1 MEETVHEVH
10 FETRRHA
17 SRPYSSNY
25 PPQQQLKECG
35 GGSLLSYIPLR
46 GITRLKEKWSEYRQP
61 RRLRRLVSL
70 FVSER
75 GDYVAVASGNQI
87 TILQKDN
94 DFQEPVGTFTCGSA
108 GTFTCGT
115 WSESHEL
122 LGVADD
128 TDTIYIVKPNGEEMT
143 KITKKHLNVSSP
155 IVGLI
160 VLDDA
165 SDKKSYLCTFTVFFS
180 DGSFYDIEISKDPS
194 ASIFSKQTLNNASM
208 LRQCPPEICCW
219 DYHQRLSLLA
229 LVSSAG
235 DTKSRVSG
243 STGSST
249 VSIWRRKDNLQMEPL
264 VSTQT
269 EGSYSI
275 PKDCPGQLTSP
286 KVLFSPR
293 GNFVASLDM
302 QGCLSTFQ
310 FDEEKCSF
318 SKLSDV
324 KSCNSQA
331 TIDTSSSRTG
341 FLHDIVDFTWWS
353 DEVLTVAKRNGNV
366 IMVDI
371 LNQVNISE
379 NDLTYSLPLL
389 ESAQQSP
396 GLVFLLENTLGED
409 SYRSSEPKDLIE
421 RVITERP
428 NQLDISKLE
437 WHLVS
442 FTKRSVLEVYDNLIS
457 SQRYQAALDFADRHG
472 FDKDEV
478 LKSQWLSSSQG
489 VHEINTILP
498 AIKDLGFILSECVDK
513 VGPTEDAVRTLL
525 SFGLRLTD
533 SYRFSDSED
542 DDNEQIWDYRLARLK
557 LLQYGDRL
565 ETFLGINMGRF
576 SVQEYSRFRDL
587 PIGKAALLLAE
598 SGKIGALNLLFK
610 RHPYSLIPSMLE
622 VLAAIPET
630 IPVQSYGQLLP
641 AISAPTNIVLRDE
654 DWVECDK
661 MVKFINTVHQ
671 NHESSIQFMTE
682 PIIMKHMA
690 FEWPSISKLSSWYKK
705 RARDIDTL
713 SGQLD
718 NCMCLVELAIRKGI
732 SQLQQFLEDIFYLH
746 QLIYSDEDVYETNF
760 SMSLDTWEELPDY
773 EKFKLIM
780 MGANEDNVIP
790 RIHKKAIPFMQSR
803 FHTLTGVHAAVDYL
817 TRDNT
822 VDSFLVRWLKEL
834 ASQNKLDMCL
844 IIIEEGC
851 RDMAN
856 HYFFKDEVELVDCA
870 LQCVYLCN
878 DLDRWST
885 MSTILSKLPQM
896 REIGAEDIKHRIK
909 LAEGHV
915 EAGRLL
921 TYYQVPKPISF
932 FLDAHADEK
941 GVKQILRLL
950 LSKFIRWQPARTDH
964 DWANMWRDLQ
974 SLQEKAFQFLDLEY
988 MLIEFCRG
996 LLKAGKFSL
1005 ARNYLKGTSSVALA
1019 TDKAENLVIQA
1030 AREYFFSAPT
1040 LACPEIWKAKEC
1052 LNIFPSSRNV
1062 RVEADIIDA
1071 ITVRL
1076 PNLGVNLLPM
1086 AFRQIKDPMEIIKL
1100 AITSQSGA
1108 YLNVEELIEIAKLLG
1123 LSSQEDI
1130 STVQEAIAREAAYA
1144 GDMQLA
1150 FDLCLVLAK
1159 KGHGSVWDLCA
1170 ALARSQALE
1179 NMDSKSQKLLLG
1191 FALSHC
1197 DEESI
1202 GELLHEWK
1210 DLDMQD
1216 HCETLIMLTGREPDE
1231 FSEQNSSNPG
1241 EFSGRIGFNSEEQ
1254 EPQVTKAKSLLS
1266 LVAQNLASENGCD
1279 WGTLLNENG
1288 KVVSFA
1294 ASQLPW
1300 LLKLSEDADFGKK
1313 LTPGSVSRIQHVSIR
1328 TRAVMTI
1335 LSWLTRSGFA
1345 PRDDLIASL
1354 AKSIMEPPVSDGE
1367 DVLGCSVL
1375 LNLVDAFHG
1384 AEIIE
1389 EQLKI
1394 RENYREFSSL
1404 MNVGM
1409 LYSLL
1414 HSYGIECKNPAQRRE
1429 LLLTKFQE
1437 KHKTLSSDT
1446 EVPEAQST
1454 FWNEWKVKLEQQKN
1468 VADKSRVLENL
1479 IPGVEISRFLSGDME
1494 YIESVVFSLI
1504 ESVKLEKKQILSDAL
1519 ILAHT
1524 YGLDRSKVLLCYLNA
1539 ILVSE
1544 VWSVDDIMA
1553 EVSDFKQEILAY
1565 AGEVIKSISSS
1576 VYPAI
1581 DGHDKQRLAFLYD
1594 LLCDCYMQLEESKEL
1609 PFATDQ
1615 NLVQKSALG
1624 IAQFCKIVGQ
1634 ECSRISFIKGLDFKN
1649 IAGLQDLNFDCFNHE
1664 VCTQIDENN
1673 VEALA
1678 KMVQN
1683 LVLNY
1688 GDTAPEGLLSW
1699 KYVYTHFVSSSLV
1712 TLEGKLETETHF
1724 LSSEEVYSCI
1734 NEIEQKYDVCKK
1746 YIRFMESPGVLDTVL
1761 RFFTIILCINKR
1773 FRTFPCDSSGK
1784 ECLVKLINF
1793 WLRLMNDMEEVAS
1806 LDISGERFYSECS
1819 MTCLKVLLDLL
1830 VKGIVSPNQ
1839 GWCTLINYVTYGL
1852 KCGVAVET
1860 FNFCR
1865 AMIFCRCGFEA
1876 ITRVFSGIVAQFPPG
1891 SLLITTIENSSVN
1904 IQDLPNLY
1912 LSILETILQE
1922 LDCGSLGRQS
1932 LHHLLSSLSQLEGD
1946 LEDLKKV
1953 RSSVWERLS
1962 MFSNNLQLPSH
1973 LRVYALELMQFI
1985 SGRRRNLDGF
1995 SSEGLADLLPWEGWD
2010 DLKNTIANQ
2019 DMSEDSTTED
2029 VSSRFTSTL
2038 VALKSSQL
2046 VSSISPS
2053 LEITPEDI
2061 LSVDSA
2067 VSCFLRVSEVATTT
2081 SHVGALLAMLA
2092 EWEGLFTTGKDENA
2106 PVEVSDAANNSW
2118 SNDDWDEGWESFQV
2132 ESVEKETKE
2141 SNTLSIHPLHICWM
2155 TLIRKLVT
2163 FSSHRDAL
2171 KLLDKNAGKSCRI
2184 LLDEDDTRDLTQTA
2198 LEVDCF
2204 LALKIALLLP
2214 YEAIQLQ
2221 CLDAVE
2227 KKLKEGGIPD
2237 NSAQDHFMLVLV
2249 LSSGILS
2256 SIISRASYGCT
2267 ISYLS
2272 FMVGNFSR
2280 RFQEAQASTTKHV
2293 GAAGGEKNKENLDFL
2308 FAKLLFP
2315 CFITELVKADQ
2326 HILAGFLVTR
2336 FMHTNASLSLINI
2349 AEPSLRKYLEIQ
2361 LQELQERQPWE
2372 NMSSCEPLLNA
2383 VTNLR
2388 DKLGNLIQ
2396 SALSL
2401 IPADIRKWRDLASDD
2416 VLWSNLFKDRWGIDH
2431 ATFYAPDDSKS
2442 WKDVYIVQ
2450 DRCDRVGL
2458 GLKIIRE
2465 GDDYF
2470 LVHQGQIQ
2478 RHLGSRQPESQ
2489 IFDSFNWKNGSRAR
2503 ADSADEEQP
2512 CPSSSILDNI
2522 LFFIGDMEV
2531 ASMHAK
2537 RSRLL

>member
-1 MEETVHEVH
+1 
-10 FETRRHA
+10 F
-17 SRPYSSNY
+17 
-25 PPQQQLKECG
+25 
-35 GGSLLSYIPLR
+35 
-46 GITRLKEKWSEYRQP
+46 
-61 RRLRRLVSL
+61 
-70 FVSER
+70 
-75 GDYVAVASGNQI
+75 
-87 TILQKDN
+87 
-94 DFQEPVGTFTCGSA
+94 
-108 GTFTCGT
+108 
-115 WSESHEL
+115 
-122 LGVADD
+122 
-128 TDTIYIVKPNGEEMT
+128 
-143 KITKKHLNVSSP
+143 
-155 IVGLI
+155 
-160 VLDDA
+160 
-165 SDKKSYLCTFTVFFS
+165 
-180 DGSFYDIEISKDPS
+180 
-194 ASIFSKQTLNNASM
+194 
-208 LRQCPPEICCW
+208 
-219 DYHQRLSLLA
+219 
-229 LVSSAG
+229 
-235 DTKSRVSG
+235 
-243 STGSST
+243 ST

-269 EGSYSI
+269 EGSYSM
-275 PKDCPGQLTSP
+275 PKDYPGQLTSP

-302 QGCLSTFQ
+302 EGCLSTFQ
-310 FDEEKCSF
+310 FDEGKCSF

-324 KSCNSQA
+324 KSCNSEA
-331 TIDTSSSRTG
+331 TIDISSTGTG

-353 DEVLTVAKRNGNV
+353 DEILTVAKRNGNI

-371 LNQVNISE
+371 LNEVNISE
-379 NDLTYSLPLL
+379 NDLAYSLPLL

-396 GLVFLLENTLGED
+396 GLVF
-409 SYRSSEPKDLIE
+409 SSREY
-421 RVITERP
+421 
-428 NQLDISKLE
+428 
-437 WHLVS
+437 
-442 FTKRSVLEVYDNLIS
+442 F
-457 SQRYQAALDFADRHG
+457 RYQAALGFADRHG

-513 VGPTEDAVRTLL
+513 VGSTEDAVRTLL
-525 SFGLRLTD
+525 SFGLRVTD
-533 SYRFSDSED
+533 SYRFSDAED
-542 DDNEQIWDYRLARLK
+542 NNNGQIWNFRLARLK
-557 LLQYGDRL
+557 LLQYRDRL

-576 SVQEYSRFRDL
+576 SVQEYGRFRDL
-587 PIGKAALLLAE
+587 PVSKAAMLLAE

-641 AISAPTNIVLRDE
+641 AISAPSNIVLRDE

-661 MVKFINTVHQ
+661 MVKFIKDVHQ
-671 NHESSIQFMTE
+671 NHESNIQFMTE

-690 FEWPSISKLSSWYKK
+690 FQWPSVSELSSWYKK

-718 NCMCLVELAIRKGI
+718 NCMCLVDLAIHKGI
-732 SQLQQFLEDIFYLH
+732 SELKQFLEDIFYLH
-746 QLIYSDEDVYETNF
+746 QLIYSDENVDEISF
-760 SMSLDTWEELPDY
+760 SMSLDTWEQLPDY

-780 MGANEDNVIP
+780 MGAIEENVIP
-790 RIHKKAIPFMQSR
+790 RLHKKAIPFMQSR

-856 HYFFKDEVELVDCA
+856 HHFFKDEVELVDCA

-896 REIGAEDIKHRIK
+896 REIEAKDIKHRLK

-941 GVKQILRLL
+941 GKTN
-950 LSKFIRWQPARTDH
+950 SSSSAFKFIRWQPARTDH

-974 SLQEKAFQFLDLEY
+974 SLQEKAFAFLDLEY

-1019 TDKAENLVIQA
+1019 TDKAENLQK
-1030 AREYFFSAPT
+1030 
-1040 LACPEIWKAKEC
+1040 CQ
-1052 LNIFPSSRNV
+1052 
-1062 RVEADIIDA
+1062 VEADIIDA

-1076 PNLGVNLLPM
+1076 PSLGVNLLPM

-1144 GDMQLA
+1144 GDVQLA

-1179 NMDSKSQKLLLG
+1179 NMHSKSQKLLLG

-1197 DEESI
+1197 DEES
-1202 GELLHEWK
+1202 L
-1210 DLDMQD
+1210 
-1216 HCETLIMLTGREPDE
+1216 PAE

-1241 EFSGRIGFNSEEQ
+1241 EFSGRIGFNSEDQ

-1266 LVAQNLASENGCD
+1266 LVAQNLASVNGYD

-1300 LLKLSEDADFGKK
+1300 LLKLSEDADFGKR
-1313 LTPGSVSRIQHVSIR
+1313 LTSGSVSRIQHVSIR

-1335 LSWLTRSGFA
+1335 LSWLTRSSFT

-1367 DVLGCSVL
+1367 DILGCSVL

-1394 RENYREFSSL
+1394 TENYREFSSL
-1404 MNVGM
+1404 MNMGM

-1429 LLLTKFQE
+1429 LLLSKFQE
-1437 KHKTLSSDT
+1437 KHKTQSSDKCT
-1446 EVPEAQST
+1446 DVPEAQST
-1454 FWNEWKVKLEQQKN
+1454 FWNDWKVKLEQQKH

-1479 IPGVEISRFLSGDME
+1479 IPGVETSRFLSGDME
-1494 YIESVVFSLI
+1494 YIESVIFSLI
-1504 ESVKLEKKQILSDAL
+1504 ESVKMEKKQILNDAL

-1524 YGLDRSKVLLCYLNA
+1524 YGLDRSKVLLYYLNT

-1544 VWSVDDIMA
+1544 
-1553 EVSDFKQEILAY
+1553 
-1565 AGEVIKSISSS
+1565 
-1576 VYPAI
+1576 
-1581 DGHDKQRLAFLYD
+1581 
-1594 LLCDCYMQLEESKEL
+1594 
-1609 PFATDQ
+1609 
-1615 NLVQKSALG
+1615 
-1624 IAQFCKIVGQ
+1624 
-1634 ECSRISFIKGLDFKN
+1634 
-1649 IAGLQDLNFDCFNHE
+1649 DLNFGCFNNE
-1664 VCTQIDENN
+1664 VCTQINEKN

-1683 LVLNY
+1683 LVLIY

-1699 KYVYTHFVSSSLV
+1699 KYVYTHFVSSSLD
-1712 TLEGKLETETHF
+1712 TLEGKIETETHF
-1724 LSSEEVYSCI
+1724 QSSEEVYSFI
-1734 NEIEQKYDVCKK
+1734 SEIEQKYDVCKN

-1773 FRTFPCDSSGK
+1773 LRTFPCDSSGK

-1793 WLRLMNDMEEVAS
+1793 WLRLMNDMEELVS
-1806 LDISGERFYSECS
+1806 LDISGERFYSEYS

-1839 GWCTLINYVTYGL
+1839 GWCALINYVTYGL
-1852 KCGVAVET
+1852 KCGVAIET

-1865 AMIFCRCGFEA
+1865 AMIFCGCGFEA
-1876 ITRVFSGIVAQFPPG
+1876 IACVFSEIVAQLPAG
-1891 SLLITTIENSSVN
+1891 SLLITTIENTSFS

-1922 LDCGSLGRQS
+1922 LDSGSLGRQS
-1932 LHHLLSSLSQLEGD
+1932 LHRLLSSLSKLEGD

-1953 RSSVWERLS
+1953 RSSVWERMS
-1962 MFSNNLQLPSH
+1962 MFSGNLQLPSH

-1985 SGRRRNLDGF
+1985 SGRRKNLDGF

-2019 DMSEDSTTED
+2019 DMSEDSTAED

-2061 LSVDSA
+2061 VSVDSA
-2067 VSCFLRVSEVATTT
+2067 VSSFLRVSEAATTA
-2081 SHVGALLAMLA
+2081 SHVGALLAGGV
-2092 EWEGLFTTGKDENA
+2092 EGLFTTGKDENA
-2106 PVEVSDAANNSW
+2106 PVEVSDAVNNSW
-2118 SNDDWDEGWESFQV
+2118 SNDDWDEDF
-2132 ESVEKETKE
+2132 
-2141 SNTLSIHPLHICWM
+2141 
-2155 TLIRKLVT
+2155 
-2163 FSSHRDAL
+2163 
-2171 KLLDKNAGKSCRI
+2171 
-2184 LLDEDDTRDLTQTA
+2184 
-2198 LEVDCF
+2198 F

-2237 NSAQDHFMLVLV
+2237 NIAQDHFMFVLV

-2256 SIISRASYGCT
+2256 SIISKASYGSTFSC
-2267 ISYLS
+2267 LC

-2293 GAAGGEKNKENLDFL
+2293 AATGGEKNKENLDFL

-2315 CFITELVKADQ
+2315 CFITALVKADQ

-2336 FMHTNASLSLINI
+2336 FMHKCFT
-2349 AEPSLRKYLEIQ
+2349 
-2361 LQELQERQPWE
+2361 
-2372 NMSSCEPLLNA
+2372 
-2383 VTNLR
+2383 
-2388 DKLGNLIQ
+2388 
-2396 SALSL
+2396 
-2401 IPADIRKWRDLASDD
+2401 
-2416 VLWSNLFKDRWGIDH
+2416 
-2431 ATFYAPDDSKS
+2431 
-2442 WKDVYIVQ
+2442 
-2450 DRCDRVGL
+2450 
-2458 GLKIIRE
+2458 
-2465 GDDYF
+2465 
-2470 LVHQGQIQ
+2470 
-2478 RHLGSRQPESQ
+2478 
-2489 IFDSFNWKNGSRAR
+2489 
-2503 ADSADEEQP
+2503 
-2512 CPSSSILDNI
+2512 
-2522 LFFIGDMEV
+2522 
-2531 ASMHAK
+2531 
-2537 RSRLL
+2537 

>member
-25 PPQQQLKECG
+25 PPQQQLKEGG
-35 GGSLLSYIPLR
+35 GGSLLSYLPFR

-70 FVSER
+70 FVSAR
-75 GDYVAVASGNQI
+75 GDYVAVAAGSQI

-94 DFQEPVGTFTCGSA
+94 DYQEPVGTFTCGSA

-143 KITKKHLNVSSP
+143 KITKKHLNASSP

-165 SDKKSYLCTFTVFFS
+165 SDKKSCLCTFTVFFS

-194 ASIFSKQTLNNASM
+194 ASIFSKQTLNSAST
-208 LRQCPPEICCW
+208 LRHCPPEICCW
-219 DYHQRLSLLA
+219 DYHQRLSLLV

-235 DTKSRVSG
+235 DTKSRVNG
-243 STGSST
+243 STGSRT
-249 VSIWRRKDNLQMEPL
+249 ISIWRRKDKLQMEPL
-264 VSTQT
+264 VFTQT

-275 PKDCPGQLTSP
+275 PKDYSGQLTSP

-302 QGCLSTFQ
+302 EGCLSTFQ

-324 KSCNSQA
+324 KSCNSEA
-331 TIDTSSSRTG
+331 TIDISSTG
-341 FLHDIVDFTWWS
+341 TGLHDIVDFTWWS

-366 IMVDI
+366 VMVDI
-371 LNQVNISE
+371 LNEVNISE
-379 NDLTYSLPLL
+379 NDLAYSLPLL

-409 SYRSSEPKDLIE
+409 SYRLSEKKDLIE
-421 RVITERP
+421 CVMRERP

-437 WHLVS
+437 WNLVS

-457 SQRYQAALDFADRHG
+457 SQRYQAALGFADRHG

-478 LKSQWLSSSQG
+478 LKSHWLSSSQG

-498 AIKDLGFILSECVDK
+498 AIKDLGFILSECVEK

-525 SFGLRLTD
+525 SFGLRVTD

-542 DDNEQIWDYRLARLK
+542 NGNGQIWDFRLARLK
-557 LLQYGDRL
+557 LLQYRDRL

-576 SVQEYSRFRDL
+576 SVQEYGRFRDL
-587 PIGKAALLLAE
+587 PISKTALLLAE

-641 AISAPTNIVLRDE
+641 AISAPSNIVLRDE

-661 MVKFINTVHQ
+661 MVKFINEVHQ
-671 NHESSIQFMTE
+671 NHESNIQFMTE

-690 FEWPSISKLSSWYKK
+690 FQWPSVSELSSWYKK

-718 NCMCLVELAIRKGI
+718 NCMCLVDLAIRKGI
-732 SQLQQFLEDIFYLH
+732 SELNQFLEDIFYLH
-746 QLIYSDEDVYETNF
+746 QLIYSDENIDEISF
-760 SMSLDTWEELPDY
+760 SMSLDTWEQQPDY

-780 MGANEDNVIP
+780 MGAIEDNVIP
-790 RIHKKAIPFMQSR
+790 RLHKKAIPFMQSR
-803 FHTLTGVHAAVDYL
+803 FHTLTGVYAAVDYL

-856 HYFFKDEVELVDCA
+856 HHFFKDEVELVDCA

-896 REIGAEDIKHRIK
+896 QEIEAKDIKHRLK

-974 SLQEKAFQFLDLEY
+974 SLQEKAFPFLDLEY

-1005 ARNYLKGTSSVALA
+1005 ARNYLKGTSSVALT

-1144 GDMQLA
+1144 GDVQLA

-1179 NMDSKSQKLLLG
+1179 NMHSKSQKLLLG

-1216 HCETLIMLTGREPDE
+1216 HCETLIKLTGREPAE
-1231 FSEQNSSNPG
+1231 FSEPNSSNPG
-1241 EFSGRIGFNSEEQ
+1241 EFSGRIGFNSEDQ

-1279 WGTLLNENG
+1279 GGTLLNENG

-1300 LLKLSEDADFGKK
+1300 LLKLSEDADFGKR
-1313 LTPGSVSRIQHVSIR
+1313 LTSGSVSRIQHVSIR

-1394 RENYREFSSL
+1394 TENYREFSSL
-1404 MNVGM
+1404 MNMGM

-1414 HSYGIECKNPAQRRE
+1414 HSCGFECKSPAQRRE
-1429 LLLTKFQE
+1429 LLLSKFQE
-1437 KHKTLSSDT
+1437 KHKTLSSDKCT

-1454 FWNEWKVKLEQQKN
+1454 FWNEWKVKLEQQKH
-1468 VADKSRVLENL
+1468 VADKSRVLESL
-1479 IPGVEISRFLSGDME
+1479 IPGVETSRFLSGDME
-1494 YIESVVFSLI
+1494 YIESVILSLI
-1504 ESVKLEKKQILSDAL
+1504 ESVQMEKKQILNDVL

-1524 YGLDRSKVLLCYLNA
+1524 YGLDRSKVLLYYLNA

-1544 VWSVDDIMA
+1544 VWSVDDIME
-1553 EVSDFKQEILAY
+1553 EVSDFKQEILAC

-1594 LLCDCYMQLEESKEL
+1594 LLSDCYMQLEESKEL
-1609 PFATDQ
+1609 PFATEH

-1624 IAQFCKIVGQ
+1624 LAQFCKIVGQ
-1634 ECSRISFIKGLDFKN
+1634 ECSRISFIKGLNFKN
-1649 IAGLQDLNFDCFNHE
+1649 IAGLQDLNFGCFNNE
-1664 VCTQIDENN
+1664 VCSQIDENN

-1683 LVLNY
+1683 LVLIND
-1688 GDTAPEGLLSW
+1688 DTAPEGLLSW

-1712 TLEGKLETETHF
+1712 ILEGKIETKIHF
-1724 LSSEEVYSCI
+1724 QSSEEVCSFI
-1734 NEIEQKYDVCKK
+1734 SEIEQKYDVCKN

-1761 RFFTIILCINKR
+1761 RFFTIILYINKR
-1773 FRTFPCDSSGK
+1773 LRTFPCDYSGK

-1793 WLRLMNDMEEVAS
+1793 WLRLMTDMEELVS
-1806 LDISGERFYSECS
+1806 LDISGERFYSEYS

-1852 KCGVAVET
+1852 KCSVAIET

-1865 AMIFCRCGFEA
+1865 AMIFCGCGFEA
-1876 ITRVFSGIVAQFPPG
+1876 IARVFSEIVAQLPAG
-1891 SLLITTIENSSVN
+1891 SLLITTIENTSVN

-1922 LDCGSLGRQS
+1922 LDSGSLGQQS
-1932 LHHLLSSLSQLEGD
+1932 LHCLLSSLSKLEGD

-1953 RSSVWERLS
+1953 RSSVWERMS
-1962 MFSNNLQLPSH
+1962 MFSGNLQLPSH

-1985 SGRRRNLDGF
+1985 CGRRKTLDGF

-2010 DLKNTIANQ
+2010 DMKNTIANQ
-2019 DMSEDSTTED
+2019 DISEDSTAED

-2046 VSSISPS
+2046 VSSMSAS

-2061 LSVDSA
+2061 VSVDSA
-2067 VSCFLRVSEVATTT
+2067 VSCFLRVSEAATTT

-2106 PVEVSDAANNSW
+2106 PVEVSDAVNNSW
-2118 SNDDWDEGWESFQV
+2118 SNDDWDEGWESFQ
-2132 ESVEKETKE
+2132 EEPIEKETKE
-2141 SNTLSIHPLHICWM
+2141 SNTPSIHPLHICWM
-2155 TLIRKLVT
+2155 TLIKKLVT
-2163 FSSHRDAL
+2163 FSSHRDVL
-2171 KLLDKNAGKSCRI
+2171 KLLDKNTGKNSRAV
-2184 LLDEDDTRDLTQTA
+2184 LLDEDDTCDLTRTA

-2237 NSAQDHFMLVLV
+2237 NIAKDHVMFVLV

-2256 SIISRASYGCT
+2256 SIISKASYGSTFSC
-2267 ISYLS
+2267 LC

-2280 RFQEAQASTTKHV
+2280 RCQEVQASTMKH
-2293 GAAGGEKNKENLDFL
+2293 AAATGGEKNKENLDFL

-2361 LQELQERQPWE
+2361 FQELQERQPWE
-2372 NMSSCEPLLNA
+2372 NMSFCEPLLNT

-2396 SALSL
+2396 LALSL
-2401 IPADIRKWRDLASDD
+2401 IPADIR
-2416 VLWSNLFKDRWGIDH
+2416 
-2431 ATFYAPDDSKS
+2431 
-2442 WKDVYIVQ
+2442 
-2450 DRCDRVGL
+2450 
-2458 GLKIIRE
+2458 
-2465 GDDYF
+2465 
-2470 LVHQGQIQ
+2470 
-2478 RHLGSRQPESQ
+2478 
-2489 IFDSFNWKNGSRAR
+2489 
-2503 ADSADEEQP
+2503 
-2512 CPSSSILDNI
+2512 
-2522 LFFIGDMEV
+2522 
-2531 ASMHAK
+2531 
-2537 RSRLL
+2537 

>member
-1 MEETVHEVH
+1 
-10 FETRRHA
+10 
-17 SRPYSSNY
+17 
-25 PPQQQLKECG
+25 
-35 GGSLLSYIPLR
+35 
-46 GITRLKEKWSEYRQP
+46 
-61 RRLRRLVSL
+61 
-70 FVSER
+70 
-75 GDYVAVASGNQI
+75 
-87 TILQKDN
+87 
-94 DFQEPVGTFTCGSA
+94 GSA

-143 KITKKHLNVSSP
+143 KITKKHLNASFP

-165 SDKKSYLCTFTVFFS
+165 SDKKIL
-180 DGSFYDIEISKDPS
+180 
-194 ASIFSKQTLNNASM
+194 L
-208 LRQCPPEICCW
+208 
-219 DYHQRLSLLA
+219 RLSLLV

-235 DTKSRVSG
+235 DTKSRVNG
-243 STGSST
+243 STGFST

-269 EGSYSI
+269 EGSYSM
-275 PKDCPGQLTSP
+275 PKDYPGQLTSP
-286 KVLFSPR
+286 KVLFSPQ
-293 GNFVASLDM
+293 GNFVAHWIWKDAYPLFNLMKENVPSQNFLM
-302 QGCLSTFQ
+302 LRAATQRRQLTFQ
-310 FDEEKCSF
+310 A
-318 SKLSDV
+318 LG
-324 KSCNSQA
+324 Q
-331 TIDTSSSRTG
+331 
-341 FLHDIVDFTWWS
+341 
-353 DEVLTVAKRNGNV
+353 
-366 IMVDI
+366 
-371 LNQVNISE
+371 
-379 NDLTYSLPLL
+379 
-389 ESAQQSP
+389 
-396 GLVFLLENTLGED
+396 GED
-409 SYRSSEPKDLIE
+409 SDRSSEQKDLIE
-421 RVITERP
+421 HVMTERP

-437 WHLVS
+437 WNLVS
-442 FTKRSVLEVYDNLIS
+442 FTKRSILEVYDNLIN
-457 SQRYQAALDFADRHG
+457 SQ
-472 FDKDEV
+472 
-478 LKSQWLSSSQG
+478 
-489 VHEINTILP
+489 
-498 AIKDLGFILSECVDK
+498 
-513 VGPTEDAVRTLL
+513 
-525 SFGLRLTD
+525 
-533 SYRFSDSED
+533 
-542 DDNEQIWDYRLARLK
+542 
-557 LLQYGDRL
+557 
-565 ETFLGINMGRF
+565 RF
-576 SVQEYSRFRDL
+576 SVQEYVRFRDL
-587 PIGKAALLLAE
+587 PVSKAAMLLAE

-641 AISAPTNIVLRDE
+641 AISAPSNIVLRDE

-661 MVKFINTVHQ
+661 MVKFIKDVHQ
-671 NHESSIQFMTE
+671 NHESNIQFMTE

-690 FEWPSISKLSSWYKK
+690 FQWPSVSELSSWYKK

-718 NCMCLVELAIRKGI
+718 NCMCLVDLAIHKGI
-732 SQLQQFLEDIFYLH
+732 SELKQFLEDIFYLH
-746 QLIYSDEDVYETNF
+746 QLIYSDENVDEISF
-760 SMSLDTWEELPDY
+760 SMSLDTWEQLPDY

-780 MGANEDNVIP
+780 MGAIEDNVIP
-790 RIHKKAIPFMQSR
+790 RLHKKAIPFMQSR

-856 HYFFKDEVELVDCA
+856 HHFFKDEVELVDCA

-896 REIGAEDIKHRIK
+896 RDIEAKDIKHRLK

-964 DWANMWRDLQ
+964 DWANMWCDLQ
-974 SLQEKAFQFLDLEY
+974 SLQEKAFAFLDLEY

-1076 PNLGVNLLPM
+1076 PSLGVNLLPM

-1144 GDMQLA
+1144 GDVQLA

-1179 NMDSKSQKLLLG
+1179 NMHSKSQKLLLG

-1210 DLDMQD
+1210 DLDLQD
-1216 HCETLIMLTGREPDE
+1216 HCETLIMLTGREPAE

-1241 EFSGRIGFNSEEQ
+1241 EFSGRIGFNSEDQ
-1254 EPQVTKAKSLLS
+1254 EP
-1266 LVAQNLASENGCD
+1266 
-1279 WGTLLNENG
+1279 
-1288 KVVSFA
+1288 
-1294 ASQLPW
+1294 QLPW
-1300 LLKLSEDADFGKK
+1300 LLKLSEDADFGKR
-1313 LTPGSVSRIQHVSIR
+1313 LTSGSVSRIQHVSIR

-1335 LSWLTRSGFA
+1335 LSWLTRSSFT

-1367 DVLGCSVL
+1367 D
-1375 LNLVDAFHG
+1375 
-1384 AEIIE
+1384 
-1389 EQLKI
+1389 
-1394 RENYREFSSL
+1394 YP
-1404 MNVGM
+1404 
-1409 LYSLL
+1409 SLL

-1429 LLLTKFQE
+1429 LLLSKFQE
-1437 KHKTLSSDT
+1437 KHKT
-1446 EVPEAQST
+1446 QS
-1454 FWNEWKVKLEQQKN
+1454 
-1468 VADKSRVLENL
+1468 
-1479 IPGVEISRFLSGDME
+1479 
-1494 YIESVVFSLI
+1494 
-1504 ESVKLEKKQILSDAL
+1504 SVKMEKKQILNDAL

-1524 YGLDRSKVLLCYLNA
+1524 YGVDRSKVLLYYLNT

-1544 VWSVDDIMA
+1544 VWSVDDIVE

-1594 LLCDCYMQLEESKEL
+1594 LLCDCYMQLEELKAL

-1615 NLVQKSALG
+1615 NLVQKGALG
-1624 IAQFCKIVGQ
+1624 LAQFCKIIGQ
-1634 ECSRISFIKGLDFKN
+1634 ECSRISFIKGLNFKN
-1649 IAGLQDLNFDCFNHE
+1649 IAGLQDLNFGCFNNE
-1664 VCTQIDENN
+1664 VCTQINEKN

-1683 LVLNY
+1683 LALIY

-1699 KYVYTHFVSSSLV
+1699 KYVYTHFVTSSLV
-1712 TLEGKLETETHF
+1712 TLEGKIETETHF
-1724 LSSEEVYSCI
+1724 QSSEEVYSFI
-1734 NEIEQKYDVCKK
+1734 SEIEQKYDVCEK

-1773 FRTFPCDSSGK
+1773 LRTFPCDSSGK

-1793 WLRLMNDMEEVAS
+1793 WLRLMNDMEELVS
-1806 LDISGERFYSECS
+1806 LDISGERFYSEYS

-1839 GWCTLINYVTYGL
+1839 GWCALINYVAYGL
-1852 KCGVAVET
+1852 KCGVAIET

-1865 AMIFCRCGFEA
+1865 AMIFCGCGFEA
-1876 ITRVFSGIVAQFPPG
+1876 IACVFSEIVAQLPAG
-1891 SLLITTIENSSVN
+1891 SLLITTIENTSFS

-1922 LDCGSLGRQS
+1922 LDSGSLGRQS
-1932 LHHLLSSLSQLEGD
+1932 LHRLLSSLSKLEGD

-1953 RSSVWERLS
+1953 RSSVWERMS
-1962 MFSNNLQLPSH
+1962 MFSGNLQLPSH

-1985 SGRRRNLDGF
+1985 SDRRKNLDGF

-2019 DMSEDSTTED
+2019 DMSEDSTAED
-2029 VSSRFTSTL
+2029 VSSRFMSTL

-2061 LSVDSA
+2061 VSV
-2067 VSCFLRVSEVATTT
+2067 
-2081 SHVGALLAMLA
+2081 
-2092 EWEGLFTTGKDENA
+2092 
-2106 PVEVSDAANNSW
+2106 
-2118 SNDDWDEGWESFQV
+2118 
-2132 ESVEKETKE
+2132 
-2141 SNTLSIHPLHICWM
+2141 
-2155 TLIRKLVT
+2155 
-2163 FSSHRDAL
+2163 
-2171 KLLDKNAGKSCRI
+2171 
-2184 LLDEDDTRDLTQTA
+2184 
-2198 LEVDCF
+2198 
-2204 LALKIALLLP
+2204 
-2214 YEAIQLQ
+2214 
-2221 CLDAVE
+2221 
-2227 KKLKEGGIPD
+2227 
-2237 NSAQDHFMLVLV
+2237 
-2249 LSSGILS
+2249 
-2256 SIISRASYGCT
+2256 
-2267 ISYLS
+2267 
-2272 FMVGNFSR
+2272 
-2280 RFQEAQASTTKHV
+2280 
-2293 GAAGGEKNKENLDFL
+2293 
-2308 FAKLLFP
+2308 LFP
-2315 CFITELVKADQ
+2315 VF
-2326 HILAGFLVTR
+2326 
-2336 FMHTNASLSLINI
+2336 
-2349 AEPSLRKYLEIQ
+2349 
-2361 LQELQERQPWE
+2361 
-2372 NMSSCEPLLNA
+2372 
-2383 VTNLR
+2383 
-2388 DKLGNLIQ
+2388 
-2396 SALSL
+2396 
-2401 IPADIRKWRDLASDD
+2401 
-2416 VLWSNLFKDRWGIDH
+2416 
-2431 ATFYAPDDSKS
+2431 
-2442 WKDVYIVQ
+2442 
-2450 DRCDRVGL
+2450 
-2458 GLKIIRE
+2458 
-2465 GDDYF
+2465 
-2470 LVHQGQIQ
+2470 
-2478 RHLGSRQPESQ
+2478 
-2489 IFDSFNWKNGSRAR
+2489 
-2503 ADSADEEQP
+2503 
-2512 CPSSSILDNI
+2512 
-2522 LFFIGDMEV
+2522 
-2531 ASMHAK
+2531 
-2537 RSRLL
+2537 